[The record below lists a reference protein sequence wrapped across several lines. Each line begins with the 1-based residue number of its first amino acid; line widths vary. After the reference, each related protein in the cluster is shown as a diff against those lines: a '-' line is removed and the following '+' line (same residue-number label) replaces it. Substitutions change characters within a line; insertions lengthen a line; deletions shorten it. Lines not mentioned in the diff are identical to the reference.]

1 MVILYAGE
9 LPIRSKGAEMPSG
22 VIVLAE
28 DDPRLRKLYT
38 AVLDAQGYTVMA
50 VEDGSEAV
58 SLLRNVRP
66 QAIILDVMMPRMNG
80 IEACRRARKLLVED
94 IPILFLTAL
103 DREEMLHQ
111 CLQAGGDDFLLKS
124 DDLSSLIERV
134 NYWVTKPPRVARSRR
149 RESALA
155 EVESHLVRAGDT
167 RAKVEALSS
176 ETDATVRE
184 NSGLVKRA
192 RKLAQSD
199 FGMTVQEKLYLLGY
213 VVGVTD
219 VWARHNRTVSMN
231 FNDYLSAVL
240 RETSILGAQ
249 EIQQMID
256 SLGDISANE
265 YFDRAR
271 EKGHIDGS
279 EGARRGTDHVPK
291 SLASLTG

>member
-1 MVILYAGE
+1 
-9 LPIRSKGAEMPSG
+9 MPSG

-38 AVLDAQGYTVMA
+38 AVLEAQGYTVMA

-66 QAIILDVMMPRMNG
+66 EAIILDVMMPRMNG
-80 IEACRRARKLLVED
+80 IETCRRARKLLVQD
-94 IPILFLTAL
+94 VPILFLTAL
-103 DREEMLHQ
+103 DRVEMLHQ

-134 NYWVTKPPRVARSRR
+134 NYWVTQSSRGAQSQR
-149 RESALA
+149 RNSALA
-155 EVESHLVRAGDT
+155 EVESYLVQARET
-167 RAKVEALSS
+167 RAKDEVLSS

-184 NSGLVKRA
+184 ISGLVARA
-192 RKLAQSD
+192 RKATRSG
-199 FGMTVQEKLYLLGY
+199 FGTIIQEKLFLLGY

-219 VWARHNRTVSMN
+219 VWARDNRTVSMN

-240 RETSILGAQ
+240 RETGILGAQ
-249 EIQQMID
+249 EINQMIG
-256 SLGDISANE
+256 SLGDITAHE
-265 YFDRAR
+265 YFNLAR

-279 EGARRGTDHVPK
+279 EGIRLGADHVPM
-291 SLASLTG
+291 SLAKLTA